1 MQARLNARCS
11 RRQSKLANLGVLLN
25 ATIRRNF
32 VKARLSVACKMNG
45 SGLNAVIGRS
55 LVKRPWKA

>member
-25 ATIRRNF
+25 AAIRRNF
-32 VKARLSVACKMNG
+32 VKA
-45 SGLNAVIGRS
+45 
-55 LVKRPWKA
+55 